1 MGDNVIQ
8 NEMEKIIE
16 MEKIN
21 SNSRSNSENDDMKL
35 TDEGLKSKN
44 N

>member
-1 MGDNVIQ
+1 
-8 NEMEKIIE
+8 MEKIIE

-21 SNSRSNSENDDMKL
+21 SNSRSNSENEDMKL